1 MSDFWIEDPKDGDFV
16 SLIEK
21 LEAQSLAQ
29 LEADSRKAV
38 LEHKAHSDKSA
49 MISEGS
55 DAMAASFPHKKN
67 KKKQVKALG
76 APSVYIKNSA
86 PFNTAKPSFKTAAD
100 VSESKFA
107 KRAHSG
113 ILLYLL
119 MMLAF
124 GMVFILSGDP
134 QFRIFCVAA
143 FFIVSIAF
151 FSSGKKSKRGS

>member
-29 LEADSRKAV
+29 LEADARKAV

-49 MISEGS
+49 MISES
-55 DAMAASFPHKKN
+55 SEAMAAAFSHKKN
-67 KKKQVKALG
+67 KKNKAKAFG
-76 APSVYIKNSA
+76 APSVYIKDSA
-86 PFNTAKPSFKTAAD
+86 PFNTAKPSFKTTAD
-100 VSESKFA
+100 ATESKFA
-107 KRAHSG
+107 KRAHPN

-119 MMLAF
+119 IMLAF
-124 GMVFILSGDP
+124 GIVFILSGDP

-143 FFIVSIAF
+143 FFIVSMAF
-151 FSSGKKSKRGS
+151 FSSGKKSKRG